1 MTIHCQYSE
10 NCTLKLVNFIVFKL
24 ISIKLIFKKF
34 SDLSAFS
41 QEMVNLFFFQEL
53 IYTMLRRQEFPDSR
67 ICFSLL
73 QRHLKEDTV

>member
-41 QEMVNLFFFQEL
+41 QEMVNLFFL
-53 IYTMLRRQEFPDSR
+53 SR
-67 ICFSLL
+67 VNLY
-73 QRHLKEDTV
+73 HVKETGIP